1 MLLHLRTLVADKG
14 KPNTYLTIDCCVNK
28 NIAKVLLLLLP
39 MDDGMVPLSI
49 FECNDKVFNDVVK
62 NQSGTVPSMKF
73 VSNSKLS
80 R

>member
-49 FECNDKVFNDVVK
+49 FECNDM